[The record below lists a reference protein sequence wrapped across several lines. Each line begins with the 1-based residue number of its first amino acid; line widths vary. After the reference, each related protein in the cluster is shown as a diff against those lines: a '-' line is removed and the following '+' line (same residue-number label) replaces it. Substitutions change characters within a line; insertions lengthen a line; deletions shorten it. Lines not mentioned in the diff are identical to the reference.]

1 MGNALIAMTKS
12 KRANSIASG
21 CARVVMIDGSF
32 TEFKEPITVAELM
45 MDYPQH
51 LVCHSSA
58 VINTQQQQQSSKS
71 RSPRLQKKAAL
82 PADVQLELGR
92 LYYLLPASQFQGP
105 LVAGLAH
112 ASSGAAAAHEKLNRS
127 STGADAKKKL
137 SKEDASSTAT
147 LGEILINRL
156 RLQGLMTTGLR
167 ITRDDTCVATQS
179 AHSTLEDEELLR
191 ELMQDSEQLPIVSFS
206 TPDLR
211 SMYMMS
217 NAARTSTAQQAASA
231 SALSTN
237 SSSSW
242 KPRLET
248 IQEVGALSRRRFY
261 NFVRGRRR
269 LSSRNQVH
277 DHLNS

>member
-1 MGNALIAMTKS
+1 MGNALIAKTKS
-12 KRANSIASG
+12 KRANSIASS

-58 VINTQQQQQSSKS
+58 VMDMQQQQQSSKS
-71 RSPRLQKKAAL
+71 RSPRLHKKAAL
-82 PADVQLELGR
+82 PADVHLELGR

-112 ASSGAAAAHEKLNRS
+112 ASSGAVAAHQKLNRS
-127 STGADAKKKL
+127 STGVDAKKKP

-147 LGEILINRL
+147 L
-156 RLQGLMTTGLR
+156 
-167 ITRDDTCVATQS
+167 
-179 AHSTLEDEELLR
+179 
-191 ELMQDSEQLPIVSFS
+191 
-206 TPDLR
+206 
-211 SMYMMS
+211 
-217 NAARTSTAQQAASA
+217 ARTSTAQQAASG
-231 SALSTN
+231 SALSSN

-261 NFVRGRRR
+261 NF
-269 LSSRNQVH
+269 
-277 DHLNS
+277 